1 MSLDFTLARYWEL
14 CNAILR
20 SGYTPV
26 TVSTY
31 LQSAKPLGRF
41 VIIRHDV
48 DRLVGNAKTM
58 AQLESDLGISATYYF
73 RFRGGTFRPEIM
85 TDMARMGHEIGYH
98 YETLDKAKGD
108 CDRAMEIFEREIRA
122 FREFVQV
129 KTISMHGNPL
139 TRWDN
144 RDLWRKYDFTSLGI
158 LGEAYLSFD
167 DVVYLSDTG
176 RTWGHEYK
184 VKDWLPTGGS
194 RVAGR
199 PVEYGLQTT
208 YDLIRLIETGQNQ
221 RLYLNTHPERW
232 ADSTLG
238 WMVSLMKDKAVNTV
252 KRALSLKSSLKSR

>member
-1 MSLDFTLARYWEL
+1 MSLDFTLATYREL
-14 CNAILR
+14 CNAILQ
-20 SGYTPV
+20 SGYTPM
-26 TVSTY
+26 TVLAY
-31 LQSAKPLGRF
+31 LESAKPPDRF
-41 VIIRHDV
+41 AIIRHDV
-48 DRLVGNAKTM
+48 DRAVGNARRM
-58 AQLESDLGISATYYF
+58 AQLESDWGISATYYF
-73 RFRGGTFRPEIM
+73 RFRGGTFRPDTM

-108 CDRAMEIFEREIRA
+108 CDHAMEIFEREISA

-176 RTWGHEYK
+176 RTWGHGYK
-184 VKDWLPTGGS
+184 VKDWLPNGGS
-194 RVAGR
+194 REAGR
-199 PVEYGLQTT
+199 SVASGLQTT
-208 YDLIRLIETGQNQ
+208 YDLIRLVETGQNH

-232 ADSTLG
+232 ADGTLG